1 MEQVIGKL
9 DLAQC
14 EDTKIRSEEE
24 ILLSSRLESDKLI
37 LIFLWLHF
45 PMAAFIIPNGYGT
58 FLEGFIASLVLCAI
72 GSISYIISKGTLSHR
87 LLNGL
92 LLLAFSALFITLQY
106 GRIEMHFHVFAIF
119 PILLIY
125 KDWKVYPLPVLF
137 IAIHHAAF
145 NYCQINGIDFYGLP
159 LIVFNYGNGWDIVF
173 LHAAFVIFEAGFLSY
188 FAKVFRKQHIF
199 IENANDILQ
208 KTLAKR
214 TKELNDQH
222 ALMVNSAK
230 LSSLGEMA
238 GSIAHEINN
247 PLAIIRASSL
257 LVDRAVP
264 KDIDDR
270 VKFDKHINQI
280 NNTVDRITKIV
291 SGLRNL
297 SRSEKIDEIEE
308 HTLKECLEDVVLLTE
323 SKRRNRDIR
332 LKFDL
337 EDEVFKTLVK
347 VQLVQV
353 NQVFMNLF
361 NNSIDALTETEGDAW
376 ISIEYIKTE
385 SKHQIYFRDS
395 GAGIKADIVEKI
407 FVPYFTSKDFGKGT
421 GLGLS
426 LSKSIMKKH
435 GGDLYYKADEGCTCF
450 VIELPLTR

>member
-1 MEQVIGKL
+1 MEQALGKL

-14 EDTKIRSEEE
+14 EDTKIRNEEE

-45 PMAAFIIPNGYGT
+45 PLAAFIIPNGYGT
-58 FLEGFIASLVLCAI
+58 HIEGAIASLALCTI
-72 GSISYIISKGTLSHR
+72 GTLSYHISRGTFAHR

-137 IAIHHAAF
+137 IAVHHAAF

-159 LIVFNYGNGWDIVF
+159 LIVFNYGNGWDIVI

-188 FAKVFRKQHIF
+188 FAKIFRRQHIF

-264 KDIDDR
+264 KDIQDR
-270 VKFDKHINQI
+270 AKFDKHINQI

-297 SRSEKIDEIEE
+297 SRSEKIDEVEN

-337 EDEVFKTLVK
+337 EDEVFQTLVN
-347 VQLVQV
+347 VQLVQI

-376 ISIEYIKTE
+376 ISIDYVKTE
-385 SKHQIYFRDS
+385 SKHKIFFRDS
-395 GAGIKADIVEKI
+395 GIGIKADIVEKI

-426 LSKSIMKKH
+426 LSKSILKKH
-435 GGDLYYKADEGCTCF
+435 GGDLYYKGDEGSTCF
-450 VIELPLTR
+450 VIELPITK